1 MLVADDKRESIIL
14 DTHNTEMR
22 QTITLFV
29 INLIMWKWDFNFD
42 YKATVL
48 KGYFVIYRELKLKIC
63 KSS

>member
-42 YKATVL
+42 HKATVL
-48 KGYFVIYRELKLKIC
+48 KGYFCDL
-63 KSS
+63 